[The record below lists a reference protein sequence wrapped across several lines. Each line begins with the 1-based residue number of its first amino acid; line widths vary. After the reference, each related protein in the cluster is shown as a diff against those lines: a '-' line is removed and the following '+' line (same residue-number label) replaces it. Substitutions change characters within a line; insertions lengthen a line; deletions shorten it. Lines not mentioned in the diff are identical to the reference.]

1 MYGIPGRMPTKRRGE
16 WFGYAP
22 DVYQQADA
30 TEDALDLALAATFPA
45 SDALSITQSGGGSP
59 RPRKEVWKM
68 NLASGIRLTH
78 LDANRLG
85 ELAKESLRRAKVL
98 ADAGRTL
105 LSVLNSARVVAAD
118 AILADVVTMNSTV
131 ILEDRASGKRKE
143 ATVVYPIDADPARG
157 KLSVFSPVGRTL
169 LGLRLG
175 DEADLP
181 APYESAGRIKVI
193 KILYQPEAAGN
204 FAL

>member
-1 MYGIPGRMPTKRRGE
+1 MYGIPGQMPTKRRGE
-16 WFGYAP
+16 WFSYAP
-22 DVYQQADA
+22 DVYQQVDA
-30 TEDALDLALAATFPA
+30 TEDTLDLALAATFPA
-45 SDALSITQSGGGSP
+45 SDALSITQPGGGLP

-68 NLASGIRLTH
+68 NLASRIRLTH

-85 ELAKESLRRAKVL
+85 ELAKESFRRAEVL
-98 ADAGRTL
+98 ADAGRTMM
-105 LSVLNSARVVAAD
+105 SVLDSARVVPSES
-118 AILADVVTMNSTV
+118 ILADVVTMNSTV
-131 ILEDRASGKRKE
+131 ILEDWASGKRKE
-143 ATVVYPIDADPARG
+143 VTVVYPIDADPVRG

-169 LGLRLG
+169 LGLRVG

-181 APYESAGRIKVI
+181 APYHRRIKVI

>member
-1 MYGIPGRMPTKRRGE
+1 MAI
-16 WFGYAP
+16 
-22 DVYQQADA
+22 
-30 TEDALDLALAATFPA
+30 AA
-45 SDALSITQSGGGSP
+45 
-59 RPRKEVWKM
+59 
-68 NLASGIRLTH
+68 GIRLTH

-85 ELAKESLRRAKVL
+85 ELAKESLRHAGVL

-105 LSVLNSARVVAAD
+105 VSVLNSARVVAAD

-143 ATVVYPIDADPARG
+143 VTVVYPIDADPARG

-169 LGLRLG
+169 LGLRVG

-181 APYESAGRIKVI
+181 ALYESAGRIKVI

>member
-1 MYGIPGRMPTKRRGE
+1 MAI
-16 WFGYAP
+16 
-22 DVYQQADA
+22 
-30 TEDALDLALAATFPA
+30 AA
-45 SDALSITQSGGGSP
+45 
-59 RPRKEVWKM
+59 
-68 NLASGIRLTH
+68 GIRLTH

-85 ELAKESLRRAKVL
+85 ELTKESLRRAGVL

-105 LSVLNSARVVAAD
+105 VSVLNSARVVAAD
-118 AILADVVTMNSTV
+118 AILADVATMNSTV

-169 LGLRLG
+169 LGLRVG